1 MNQIDVQV
9 PEVGDVVKG
18 IVTKVEDKHV
28 DVEIVNVKQSG
39 IIPISELSSLHVE
52 KASDV
57 VKVDDELDLKVTK
70 VEDDALILSKRAVDA
85 DRAWEDLEKKFD
97 TKEVFEAEVKDVVKG
112 GLVVDIGVRGF
123 IPASLVEAHFVE
135 DFTDYKG
142 KTLSLIVVELDRDK
156 NRVILSH
163 RAVVEKEQ
171 TAKKHDFLQTLEVGS
186 VLEGKV
192 QRLTDFGAFVDI
204 GGIDGLVHISQLSHS
219 HVEKPSDVVEE
230 GQDVKVKVLSVDRD
244 NERISLSIKETLP
257 GPWSQIG
264 EKVKQGDVLEGK
276 VQRLTDFGAF
286 VDIGGID
293 GLVHISQLS
302 HSHVEKPSDVVEEGQ
317 DVKVKVLSVD
327 RDNERISLSIKET
340 LPGPWSQ
347 IGEKVKQGD
356 VLEGKVQRL
365 VSFGAFVEI
374 LPGVEGLVHI
384 SQISNKHIGTPH
396 EVLEEGQTVKV
407 KVLDVNESEERIS
420 LSMRELEEA
429 PKADQED
436 FRQYQAK
443 EEPSTGFQLGDLIG
457 DKLNK
462 LK

>member
-1 MNQIDVQV
+1 MTEEMNQIDVQV

-28 DVEIVNVKQSG
+28 DVEIINVKQSG

-85 DRAWEDLEKKFD
+85 DRAWEDLEKKFE

-142 KTLSLIVVELDRDK
+142 KTLSLLVVELDRDK

-163 RAVVEKEQ
+163 RAVVESEQ
-171 TAKKHDFLQTLEVGS
+171 ANKKQELLQSLEVGS
-186 VLEGKV
+186 VLDGKV

-230 GQDVKVKVLSVDRD
+230 GQEVKVKVLPVDRD
-244 NERISLSIKETLP
+244 NERISLSIKDTLP
-257 GPWSQIG
+257 GPWNQIG
-264 EKVKQGDVLEGK
+264 EKVKPGDVLEG
-276 VQRLTDFGAF
+276 T
-286 VDIGGID
+286 
-293 GLVHISQLS
+293 
-302 HSHVEKPSDVVEEGQ
+302 
-317 DVKVKVLSVD
+317 
-327 RDNERISLSIKET
+327 
-340 LPGPWSQ
+340 
-347 IGEKVKQGD
+347 
-356 VLEGKVQRL
+356 VQRL

-407 KVLDVNESEERIS
+407 KVLDVNENEERIS
-420 LSMRELEEA
+420 LSMRELEET

-436 FRQYQAK
+436 YRQYQAK
-443 EEPSTGFQLGDLIG
+443 EETSTGFQLGDLIG

>member
-1 MNQIDVQV
+1 MTEEMNQIDVQV

-28 DVEIVNVKQSG
+28 DVDIPNCKQTG

-57 VKVDDELDLKVTK
+57 VNVDDELELKVTK

-85 DRAWEDLEKKFD
+85 DRAWEDLEKKFES
-97 TKEVFEAEVKDVVKG
+97 KEVFEAEVKDVVKG

-142 KTLSLIVVELDRDK
+142 KTLTLIVVELDRDK

-163 RAVVEKEQ
+163 RAVVEKKQSERKQ
-171 TAKKHDFLQTLEVGS
+171 EFLQTLEAGQ

-257 GPWSQIG
+257 GPWSNIG
-264 EKVKQGDVLEGK
+264 EKVKPGDVL
-276 VQRLTDFGAF
+276 D
-286 VDIGGID
+286 
-293 GLVHISQLS
+293 
-302 HSHVEKPSDVVEEGQ
+302 
-317 DVKVKVLSVD
+317 
-327 RDNERISLSIKET
+327 
-340 LPGPWSQ
+340 
-347 IGEKVKQGD
+347 
-356 VLEGKVQRL
+356 GKVQRL
-365 VSFGAFVEI
+365 VSFGAFVEV

-396 EVLEEGQTVKV
+396 EVLEEGQDVKV
-407 KVLDVNESEERIS
+407 KVLDVNEEEERIS
-420 LSMRELEEA
+420 LSMKELEENA
-429 PKADQED
+429 DKAEQED
-436 FRQYQAK
+436 YRQYQAK
-443 EEPSTGFQLGDLIG
+443 EESSGFQLGEMIG